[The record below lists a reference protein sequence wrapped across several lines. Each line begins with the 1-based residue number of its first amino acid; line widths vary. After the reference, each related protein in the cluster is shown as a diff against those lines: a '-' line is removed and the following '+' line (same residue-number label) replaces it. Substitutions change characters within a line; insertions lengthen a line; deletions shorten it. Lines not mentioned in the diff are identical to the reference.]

1 MDGTVWLRRRL
12 KGKRGIGNGSCI
24 TKPHGFQRYDEFIRD
39 QVIGIG
45 WPLIGNLDGI
55 SKDELRERLRN
66 VYQYS
71 GARLGNALG
80 AIWAFVNTMKQG
92 DIVLVRNGAW
102 LSIGIIG
109 PYRYVKHLDH
119 DRDGFC
125 HQRSVEW
132 KVVNENVRLYHENV
146 HETLRHPG
154 VVTKSKYTVHE
165 LQLGI

>member
-1 MDGTVWLRRRL
+1 MAHVFQM
-12 KGKRGIGNGSCI
+12 K

-66 VYQYS
+66 VYHYS
-71 GARLGNALG
+71 GAKLGNALG
-80 AIWAFVNTMKQG
+80 AIWAFVHTMEQG

-109 PYRYVKHLDH
+109 PYRYVKHLDN
-119 DRDGFC
+119 DLDGFC

-132 KVVNENVRLYHENV
+132 KVMNENVRLYNEKV

-154 VVTKSKYTVHE
+154 VVTKSKYPVHE